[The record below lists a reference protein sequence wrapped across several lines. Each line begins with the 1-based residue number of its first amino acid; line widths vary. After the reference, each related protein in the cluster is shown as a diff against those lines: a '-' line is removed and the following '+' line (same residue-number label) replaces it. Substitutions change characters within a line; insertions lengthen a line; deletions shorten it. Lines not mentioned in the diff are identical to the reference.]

1 MGFVRNDAATW
12 AGYATATA
20 TRTVHDYTRTVIKP
34 EFDPT
39 KFGMRES
46 RNSALNPKA
55 TPIMLGLDDTGS
67 MRRVVEAMR
76 KGMGTL
82 LGEIIE
88 RKPVSDPHVM
98 AVAVGDFDCDRA
110 PIQATQF
117 EADSTTIAKQ
127 VEELWL
133 EGGGGGND
141 YEGYLGPLYLAAMRT
156 DTDAIRE
163 GRKGFIF
170 TVGDEQPQM
179 VLKASAVKEFFG
191 DTIQRDLK
199 AEELVDLVRRN
210 GWEYYHLMVA
220 EGDYM
225 RYYADKAKAAWTEL
239 LGQRAILLTDHT
251 KMAEVITSIL
261 EVAGGKDAEV
271 VTKSWSGKTSL
282 VVRDAIAGLTT
293 GAADARALKGP
304 RVL

>member
-1 MGFVRNDAATW
+1 MGYFRHDAATW

-20 TRTVHDYTRTVIKP
+20 TRTVADYTRTDLKP
-34 EFDPT
+34 EFDPK

-55 TPIMLGLDDTGS
+55 TPLILGLDDTGS
-67 MRRVVEAMR
+67 MGRVVEAMR
-76 KGMGTL
+76 RAMGTL

-88 RKPVSDPHVM
+88 RKPIPDPHVM

-141 YEGYLGPLYLAAMRT
+141 YEGYLGPLYLAGMRT

-170 TVGDEQPQM
+170 TVGDEEPQM
-179 VLKASAVKEFFG
+179 VLKASSVKQFFG

-199 AEELVDLVRRN
+199 AEELIDLVRRS

-220 EGDYM
+220 EGSHM
-225 RYYADKAKAAWTEL
+225 RYYDKDVKRAWTRL

-261 EVAGGKDAEV
+261 EVAGGKDADV
-271 VTKSWSGKTSL
+271 VAKTWSGKTSL
-282 VVRDAIAGLTT
+282 VVRDAIAGLAK
-293 GAADARALKGP
+293 GVADGRALKGP
-304 RVL
+304 RAL